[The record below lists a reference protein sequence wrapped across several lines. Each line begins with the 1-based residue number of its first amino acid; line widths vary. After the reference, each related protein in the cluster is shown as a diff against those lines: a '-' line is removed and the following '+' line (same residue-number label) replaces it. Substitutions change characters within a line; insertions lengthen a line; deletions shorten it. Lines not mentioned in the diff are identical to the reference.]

1 LPGHACRGTLN
12 AYFGLPLSR
21 KPGSIYGTF
30 CHFDFKAMH
39 LPDSEIPLIEAV
51 SSLLMDQLESEASDI
66 AASIQT

>member
-1 LPGHACRGTLN
+1 
-12 AYFGLPLSR
+12 
-21 KPGSIYGTF
+21 
-30 CHFDFKAMH
+30 MH